1 MGHIGK
7 SFKIYNM
14 KNLILTTALLLSLTA
29 IAQPSRRGHE
39 RLRAAQDMTA
49 ERKENGERERLTSDE
64 RFEMRNVILDRKIAQ
79 QEKLKEI
86 LTDEQFNL
94 WKKTHHRKGMHDKK
108 RMRKAG
114 RRG

>member
-1 MGHIGK
+1 M
-7 SFKIYNM
+7 
-14 KNLILTTALLLSLTA
+14 
-29 IAQPSRRGHE
+29 
-39 RLRAAQDMTA
+39 A